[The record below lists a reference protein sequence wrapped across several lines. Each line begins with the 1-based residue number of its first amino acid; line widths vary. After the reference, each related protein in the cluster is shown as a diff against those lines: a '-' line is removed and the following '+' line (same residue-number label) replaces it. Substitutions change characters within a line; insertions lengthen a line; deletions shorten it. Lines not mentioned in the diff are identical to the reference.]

1 MPAAM
6 TPAKG
11 AGAFARHTTQTV
23 QAKGMQVAKSS
34 SRRYKGGLA
43 TSGTAGDQGHLPGA
57 VTAAAGISMS
67 EKSQPMARVLL
78 GATVCALIATH
89 RVHALQPP
97 ILALGRAEVGRLA
110 EVGRWRRGLD
120 EEGSRKGPQ
129 RRIFFLP
136 TPPTPKGR
144 CPRCC
149 STAA

>member
-1 MPAAM
+1 MLRCHDAPCSRMPAAM

-67 EKSQPMARVLL
+67 EKSQPMARVVRR
-78 GATVCALIATH
+78 ASVCAPIATR
-89 RVHALQPP
+89 RVHALLPP
-97 ILALGRAEVGRLA
+97 LLAD
-110 EVGRWRRGLD
+110 RRDKAGAFT
-120 EEGSRKGPQ
+120 RVW
-129 RRIFFLP
+129 
-136 TPPTPKGR
+136 
-144 CPRCC
+144 
-149 STAA
+149 